1 MRLIIS
7 DLKSSDWKIQFE
19 VTNKLRRMVEFH
31 PDIITGSSAASI
43 HSLVLDMIGM
53 A

>member
-1 MRLIIS
+1 MG
-7 DLKSSDWKIQFE
+7 DLKSSDWKVQFE
-19 VTNKLRRMVEFH
+19 ATNKLRRLIEFH
-31 PDIITGSSAASI
+31 PEMITENSATTI